1 MKTLSSQYAQ
11 FTPEERLRLTI
22 AAEEREDHA
31 EVERLMRSCPQM
43 PWVVPDPE
51 YCRRIIWMRA
61 TVSHVIWLWVEASAL
76 VLCHGLLVAAL
87 PAEAGTLVA
96 KATAE
101 WKKWSAV
108 WRGIES
114 GITKF
119 CADADLTRDQLL
131 VLGVGR
137 SPAVELARDLLHD
150 DARADRRCETA
161 TRQKLR
167 DAWKGGNDQ

>member
-31 EVERLMRSCPQM
+31 EVERLMRSSPQM

-61 TVSHVIWLWVEASAL
+61 TVNEVIRLWVEASAI
-76 VLCHGLLVAAL
+76 VLCSALVVASL
-87 PAEAGTLVA
+87 PAEDALVA
-96 KATAE
+96 KAAADWQT
-101 WKKWSAV
+101 WSTI